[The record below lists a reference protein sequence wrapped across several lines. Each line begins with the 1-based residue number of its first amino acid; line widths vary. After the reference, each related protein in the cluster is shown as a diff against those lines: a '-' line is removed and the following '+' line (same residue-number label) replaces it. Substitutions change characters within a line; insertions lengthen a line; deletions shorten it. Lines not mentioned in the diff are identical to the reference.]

1 MKRDFLTYLKEA
13 WNPDLHPE
21 DFIKNHPTL
30 NLTNGD
36 INISLTYDEKK
47 KKYVGTIF
55 NDNGDKETKSFKFS
69 EIKNLKK
76 NGWKEGT
83 SKISYSKSEE
93 PDMKPEIMTG
103 NSKPEDIGS
112 SDPHDDSYTK
122 LDNGEKKEFRIAKCV
137 DDWISRNDTKKSN
150 PNIDDI
156 VDNSEDH
163 FYAIKMGSSTK
174 KSDIMV
180 VHDKE
185 EHNKDKK
192 NVGDNDKVFFIEA
205 KADDVSRTFNPT
217 VIIVQDNDSFK
228 FEYAGFE
235 IPKNLN
241 DHKEKLMYND
251 LMSRGDLGKIITDII
266 SKKAQPLVNTFSKII
281 KLYGEIANIKD
292 EEVKTTGYEFPRDFK
307 YLPSIFDY
315 IVRYCLC
322 DKTIDKWNEL
332 DKILKE
338 MNINKQFL
346 IDIFNKNNEVILQGV
361 SNNKEKPKIDS
372 LDNIIENLSDL
383 EKQNYMFYLVKS
395 SLNVAT
401 VKIGGWDDNPDLN
414 EDQKEVK
421 TYLDK
426 ITFAIKSWYCDHKKA
441 AYIEYGPSDNFDGG
455 LYIFDKNYDPLNL
468 QEKMGGKITTF
479 EDAVLGAKCY
489 ILKSS
494 HRKTMRLE
502 TKLKLIANGYQIE
515 DILNDKFKMKPGD
528 DKNDKTKFFKESI

>member
-83 SKISYSKSEE
+83 SKISYSKPEE
-93 PDMKPEIMTG
+93 PDMKPETMTG

-112 SDPHDDSYTK
+112 SGPHDDSDTK
-122 LDNGEKKEFRIAKCV
+122 LDNGEKKELRIAKCV
-137 DDWISRNDTKKSN
+137 DDWISKNDTKKSN

-205 KADDVSRTFNPT
+205 KADDVSRTFNPN
-217 VIIVQDNDSFK
+217 VIIV
-228 FEYAGFE
+228 
-235 IPKNLN
+235 
-241 DHKEKLMYND
+241 
-251 LMSRGDLGKIITDII
+251 
-266 SKKAQPLVNTFSKII
+266 
-281 KLYGEIANIKD
+281 
-292 EEVKTTGYEFPRDFK
+292 
-307 YLPSIFDY
+307 
-315 IVRYCLC
+315 
-322 DKTIDKWNEL
+322 
-332 DKILKE
+332 
-338 MNINKQFL
+338 
-346 IDIFNKNNEVILQGV
+346 
-361 SNNKEKPKIDS
+361 
-372 LDNIIENLSDL
+372 
-383 EKQNYMFYLVKS
+383 
-395 SLNVAT
+395 
-401 VKIGGWDDNPDLN
+401 
-414 EDQKEVK
+414 
-421 TYLDK
+421 
-426 ITFAIKSWYCDHKKA
+426 
-441 AYIEYGPSDNFDGG
+441 
-455 LYIFDKNYDPLNL
+455 
-468 QEKMGGKITTF
+468 
-479 EDAVLGAKCY
+479 
-489 ILKSS
+489 
-494 HRKTMRLE
+494 
-502 TKLKLIANGYQIE
+502 
-515 DILNDKFKMKPGD
+515 
-528 DKNDKTKFFKESI
+528 